1 MQITNKFISAGCNTV
16 YHSVAYHSTKPIVA
30 YGTSNQVNILN
41 PETAQVSVS
50 LNGHGKRV
58 NVPKFF
64 ALQKEI
70 TLISGAS
77 DGSVIIWKTNGSPFD
92 HTTWRKDFTCQLD
105 ESVVNI
111 QIKEI
116 SETEAYIVTLTT
128 STVVGLWKYDGKT
141 LELIEKLHF
150 GTTFQEASC
159 LEIIDDRHLFM
170 FLGGIDKLVH
180 IYTYDLKSTEKAQLQ
195 YHLSLKG
202 HENAVTD
209 FAITKVKENNEE
221 FFLLASSSRDTLIRL
236 WKLAKYDGEKDQMKA
251 FQNKNNHKIT
261 LSEGNLLILSLESIL
276 SGHTDHISSICWG
289 LKDPKK
295 NDGSESNLYLLST
308 SFDFS
313 CYLWANDKKDDLWV
327 NRVRLGQLGGNKNAF
342 FGAVFNGDY
351 SEILAYTFGG
361 ALYHWKVTGEEQYS
375 LKPTISGHFG
385 HVMDLDWSSE
395 GDYLISCSADQTARV
410 FCEWAEKGTWHE
422 ISRAQIH
429 GYDLNAIRNLK
440 APVRGDTKFVDYIV
454 SGGDE
459 KIIRMFEPSLAF
471 INTLNTL
478 TGKNHRLYFE
488 NEEDE
493 AKNIDQSSK
502 IVRYLINTEAT
513 TQVLGLMAKQIQV
526 EQPKMSTYGE
536 EEGGVPEEDEEG
548 EGMQYD
554 YSTPPVE
561 DFLAKRTLWPELN
574 KLYGHGYE
582 VKALA
587 TNSTGTLIA
596 SSCKSQTPD
605 HAALILWDPKKY
617 NIIDRIPFHSY
628 TAIALEF
635 SKNDEYL
642 VSVSRDRQIGLF
654 KHDKDDEKHPYKL
667 VWGDKSH
674 SRIVWTVSFSPDVKY
689 LMTGARDKLIKI
701 WKLEGEKPAK
711 VCEKSFATPVTAVAF
726 SENINSEGKYIFVVG
741 LESGDL
747 HICEF
752 DANANTIT
760 QIDSVPEYWKHSSS
774 VNKIKFRPNT
784 KGDVL
789 TFATASE
796 DFSVKVFDIVLKK

>member
-1 MQITNKFISAGCNTV
+1 MQITNKFISSGCNTV
-16 YHSVAYHSTKPIVA
+16 YHSIAWHKTQRIVA

-41 PETAQVSVS
+41 PDTAQVSVS
-50 LNGHGKRV
+50 LSGHGKRV
-58 NVPKFF
+58 NVPQFF
-64 ALQKEI
+64 ALQKEV

-77 DGSVIIWKTNGSPFD
+77 DGSLIIWKTNGNPFD

-116 SETEAYIVTLTT
+116 SDTEAYVVTLTT
-128 STVVGLWKYDGKT
+128 STQVGLWKYDGKT
-141 LELIEKLHF
+141 LQQIETLHF
-150 GTTFQEASC
+150 GTTFQEASA
-159 LEIIDDRHLFM
+159 LEFIDDRYLFI

-180 IYTYDLKSTEKAQLQ
+180 IYSYDIKSTEKVQLQ
-195 YHLSLKG
+195 YHVSLKG
-202 HENAVTD
+202 HENAITD
-209 FAITKVKENNEE
+209 YAIAKVKENNEE
-221 FFLLASSSRDTLIRL
+221 YFLLASSSRDTLIRL

-276 SGHTDHISSICWG
+276 SGHTDHISSVAWG
-289 LKDPKK
+289 FRDPKK
-295 NDGSESNLYLLST
+295 NDQSESNLYLLST
-308 SFDFS
+308 SFDFT
-313 CYLWANDKKDDLWV
+313 CYLWANDKKDDLWI

-342 FGAVFNGDY
+342 FGAIFNEDY
-351 SEILAYTFGG
+351 TEILAYTFGG
-361 ALYHWKVTGEEQYS
+361 AFYLWKVEGEEQFN

-385 HVMDLDWSSE
+385 QVTGLDWSSE
-395 GDYLISCSADQTARV
+395 GDYLVTCSADQTTRV
-410 FCEWAEKGTWHE
+410 FCEWVEKGTWHE
-422 ISRAQIH
+422 VSRAQIH
-429 GYDLNAIRNLK
+429 GYDINTIKNLK
-440 APVRGDTKFVDYIV
+440 APQRGDKKFADYIV

-478 TGKNHRLYFE
+478 ANKNLRLYFE

-493 AKNIDQSSK
+493 AKNLDPSSK
-502 IVRYLINTEAT
+502 VVKYLINTEAT
-513 TQVLGLMAKQIQV
+513 TQVLGLMAKTIQV
-526 EQPKMSTYGE
+526 DQPKMSTYGGDDD
-536 EEGGVPEEDEEG
+536 EGGVPEDEEG
-548 EGMQYD
+548 GEMQYD

-561 DFLAKRTLWPELN
+561 DFLTKRTLWPELN

-582 VKALA
+582 IKALA

-605 HAALILWDPKKY
+605 HASLILWDPNKY

-628 TAIALEF
+628 TAISLEF
-635 SKNDEYL
+635 SKDDQYL

-654 KHDKDDEKHPYKL
+654 KHDKDDGKHPYKL
-667 VWGDKSH
+667 VWSDKSH
-674 SRIVWTVSFSPDVKY
+674 SRIVWTVSFTSDVKY
-689 LMTGARDKLIKI
+689 MMTGARDKMIKV
-701 WKLEGEKPAK
+701 WKLGEKPEKA
-711 VCEKSFATPVTAVAF
+711 CEKSFATPVTAVAF
-726 SENINSEGKYIFVVG
+726 SDRSFEEGKYLFVVG

-747 HICEF
+747 HVCEF
-752 DANANTIT
+752 DSNANTINV
-760 QIDSVPEYWKHSSS
+760 IDSVPQYWKHSLT
-774 VNKIKFRPNT
+774 VNKVQFRPNT

-796 DFSVKVFDIVLKK
+796 DFSVKVFDIRLKK